1 MSQFENLKMRNKKN
15 RSKSLE
21 RFFLFAFKNYFFV
34 NNLIE
39 LKAYSFAGSKANVLL
54 K

>member
-1 MSQFENLKMRNKKN
+1 MSQFENLKMRNKKTAP
-15 RSKSLE
+15 
-21 RFFLFAFKNYFFV
+21 RFWNGSFLFAFKNYFFV